1 MIEINLLPP
10 DLRKQEIVKHF
21 KTPVIIYFVTMTAL
35 AFHLMFF
42 VLNVYKKAQLSSLD
56 NAWEKA
62 QPQFK
67 EIEVLKNSLAIKRE
81 KAKVMEQI
89 LGRNIY
95 FTEFFD
101 KINKA
106 IPKGLWLNRLSFSY
120 DGLVIGGSV
129 FSFGTEEVSL
139 VNKFFNELKNDEF
152 FISNFNNFNL
162 DSVQRRVI
170 KEYEVLDFLLT
181 AEIKKERFEV
191 EYSDQRKR

>member
-10 DLRKQEIVKHF
+10 DLRKKEIAQQF
-21 KTPVIIYFVTMTAL
+21 KTSLIIYFVTMAVL
-35 AFHLMFF
+35 AIHLLFF
-42 VLNVYKKAQLSSLD
+42 VLNVYKKVQVDSLNSS
-56 NAWEKA
+56 WEKA
-62 QPQFK
+62 QPQFS
-67 EIEVLKNSLAIKRE
+67 EIEVLKNNLEIKRD

-95 FTEFFD
+95 FTEFFN

-152 FISNFNNFNL
+152 FISNFNYFNL

-181 AEIKKERFEV
+181 AEIKKERFQI
-191 EYSDQRKR
+191 EYSN